1 LTTGSAVPPKG
12 LSRIIVAQAL
22 YAFGAALCL
31 VNLVNTSVSIAV
43 IVLVQLNYVFAPRI
57 RPLSRL

>member
-31 VNLVNTSVSIAV
+31 VNTSVSIAV
-43 IVLVQLNYVFAPRI
+43 IVLVQLNYVLAPRI